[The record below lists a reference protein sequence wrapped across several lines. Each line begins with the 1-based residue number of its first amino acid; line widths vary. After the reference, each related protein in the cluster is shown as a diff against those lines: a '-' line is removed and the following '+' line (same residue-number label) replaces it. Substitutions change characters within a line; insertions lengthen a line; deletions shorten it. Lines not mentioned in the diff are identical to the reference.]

1 MKANRGT
8 VWINAGLLLI
18 AAALFLSAYNERESH
33 EARDSARQV
42 IAQLCDALPTEAGD
56 DEAEPTTLP
65 ESLPDVQREM
75 PVKTI
80 NGRDYIGVL
89 SIPSLE
95 LELPVISQWDYPAL
109 KVAPCRYSGSLYQD
123 NLIIC
128 AHNYASHFG
137 KLKELQPGD
146 AVLFTDMDE
155 HVVTFQVV
163 ERETLNPMDTEDGS
177 RGLGSDA
184 VYLHHR
190 RTDPRDDSAGTGGS
204 IPEPRTGRTR
214 QIRKINAQSGKRR
227 R

>member
-65 ESLPDVQREM
+65 ESLPDVRREM

-95 LELPVISQWDYPAL
+95 LELPVISQWDYAAL
-109 KVAPCRYSGSLYQD
+109 KVAPCRYSGSLYQN

-128 AHNYASHFG
+128 AHNFATHFG
-137 KLKELQPGD
+137 KLKNLWVGD
-146 AVLFTDMDE
+146 IAIFTDME
-155 HVVTFQVV
+155 ENAVTFQMV
-163 ERETLNPMDTEDGS
+163 ERETLEPTDLEGMEAGDWDMTLYTCTVGGQS
-177 RGLGSDA
+177 R
-184 VYLHHR
+184 VTVR
-190 RTDPRDDSAGTGGS
+190 FVRE
-204 IPEPRTGRTR
+204 EP
-214 QIRKINAQSGKRR
+214 
-227 R
+227 

>member
-1 MKANRGT
+1 M
-8 VWINAGLLLI
+8 
-18 AAALFLSAYNERESH
+18 
-33 EARDSARQV
+33 
-42 IAQLCDALPTEAGD
+42 
-56 DEAEPTTLP
+56 
-65 ESLPDVQREM
+65 
-75 PVKTI
+75 KTI

-146 AVLFTDMDE
+146 IVLFTDMDE

-163 ERETLNPMDTEDGS
+163 GAGDAEPHGHGGDGS
-177 RGLGSDA
+177 RGLGSDT

-190 RTDPRDDSAGTGGS
+190 RTDPCDDPA
-204 IPEPRTGRTR
+204 
-214 QIRKINAQSGKRR
+214 
-227 R
+227 